1 MKDVTMHFQL
11 AFSLYPKKRK
21 VHPVVYFFIRHKK
34 TQSIFAL
41 R

>member
-1 MKDVTMHFQL
+1 MTDVTMYIHL
-11 AFSLYPKKRK
+11 SSSLYPKKRK
-21 VHPVVYFFIRHKK
+21 VHPVVYFFVGHKK